1 MDGLCRMIQM
11 TKENITES
19 IKHIESIVRKI
30 EAIDKNR
37 LKQPQ
42 LTLMERRLVALN
54 LSLQLLTIELVKI
67 NL

>member
-1 MDGLCRMIQM
+1 MDRLCRMIQM

-37 LKQPQ
+37 IKHPQ

-54 LSLQLLTIELVKI
+54 LSLQLLNIELVKI